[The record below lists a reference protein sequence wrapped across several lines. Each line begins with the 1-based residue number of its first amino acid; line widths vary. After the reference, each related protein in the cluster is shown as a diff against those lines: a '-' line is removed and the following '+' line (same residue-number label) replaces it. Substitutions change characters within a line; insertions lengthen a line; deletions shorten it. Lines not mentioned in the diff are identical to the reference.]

1 MRKLRE
7 WLLEILLGKEMQI
20 MAVVYATLIVK
31 EKKTLEQV
39 PAKLRAEVEDILAA
53 LEVSV

>member
-7 WLLEILLGKEMQI
+7 WLLEILLGKEVQI

-31 EKKTLEQV
+31 EKKTLEEGD
-39 PAKLRAEVEDILAA
+39 AKKNE
-53 LEVSV
+53 

>member
-7 WLLEILLGKEMQI
+7 WLLEILLGKEVQI

>member
-7 WLLEILLGKEMQI
+7 WLLEILLGKEVQI

-31 EKKTLEQV
+31 GRKTLEQV

-53 LEVSV
+53 LEVSA

>member
-7 WLLEILLGKEMQI
+7 WLLEILLGKEVQI

-31 EKKTLEQV
+31 GKKTLDQV

>member
-7 WLLEILLGKEMQI
+7 WLLEILLGKEVQI

-39 PAKLRAEVEDILAA
+39 PAKLGAEVEDILAA

>member
-7 WLLEILLGKEMQI
+7 WLLEILLGKEVQI

-31 EKKTLEQV
+31 EKKTWEQV